1 MFLRY
6 DHTTCIRTCCM
17 YLASVCGCA
26 GESPR
31 TPMQAS
37 RARAT
42 TGPPRHPRPA
52 CGQGVRP
59 VHCIRE
65 PRSLHAGCANSKR
78 ERKVNS
84 AVPRRVRG
92 LRQGGPRAER
102 DRACSPQLKRPLPH
116 FANPG
121 GKIGGCRGRGGGSQS
136 DGAKS
141 AARRV
146 PPSRRDEP
154 DKAAGEGHLPVPS
167 PPLCA

>member
-1 MFLRY
+1 MLHVHAFGVGVWVRWGVTKDPNAGLQSPC
-6 DHTTCIRTCCM
+6 DH
-17 YLASVCGCA
+17 
-26 GESPR
+26 R
-31 TPMQAS
+31 TPAAS
-37 RARAT
+37 SA
-42 TGPPRHPRPA
+42 GLWPR
-52 CGQGVRP
+52 CST
-59 VHCIRE
+59 
-65 PRSLHAGCANSKR
+65 RSLYQGAVHSMRCANSKR

-154 DKAAGEGHLPVPS
+154 DRPLGEGHLPVPS